1 MKNMQAAEFVDD
13 ASVKEL
19 VVGAIGAI
27 SMFFF
32 GRWFNNKDS
41 IKVRLRKLETGHEV
55 IKSEHEFIK
64 NTLINVQEQ
73 QKRQGD
79 SLIDLERDVQEAIGT
94 AEHTLRNVKLTQ
106 QMLEKNFIHN
116 DQLTPKK

>member
-1 MKNMQAAEFVDD
+1 MQAAEFVDD